1 MRIHHDPEAS
11 TVASADEI
19 KQARVRI
26 ESLPVRCA
34 DGAVFDADVNS
45 LNRMEGVARILQRS
59 GEAERWR
66 MADNSERV
74 LTGDELAAY
83 VDEVRQQSAE
93 RLRKVFR
100 QYRALRES
108 PGTTLRDLR
117 EWEDSFKT

>member
-11 TVASADEI
+11 TLASADDI

-26 ESLPVRCA
+26 ESLPILCS
-34 DGAVFDADVNS
+34 DGAVFEADADS
-45 LNRMEGVARILQRS
+45 LARMSDIADLLQRT

-83 VDEVRQQSAE
+83 VDEIRQQSAE
-93 RLRKVFR
+93 RLRNVFR

-108 PGTTLRDLR
+108 PDVTLRDLR
-117 EWEDSFKT
+117 EWEGSFRT